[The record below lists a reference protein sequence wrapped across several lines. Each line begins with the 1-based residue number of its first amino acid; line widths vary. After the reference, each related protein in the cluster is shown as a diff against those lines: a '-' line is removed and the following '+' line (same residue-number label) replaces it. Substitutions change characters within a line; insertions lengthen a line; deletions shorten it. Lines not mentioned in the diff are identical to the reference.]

1 VETPFSRP
9 GRFWRG
15 NLHTHS
21 TLSDGRRSPE
31 EVCRFYE
38 AAGYDFLALTEHF
51 LEQYGW
57 PLADTRSFRSACFT
71 TIIGA
76 ELHPALD
83 RMELGAPW
91 HILAVGLPLDFA
103 PSPLV
108 ETGPELARR
117 ALETGAFVV
126 AAHPRWFTMTD
137 RDVEALGPIHA
148 IEIYNASCADDN
160 DSADSAYMLDVLLA
174 RGRRLYAC
182 ATDDAH
188 FVPNSRDREA
198 GWVMVKS
205 ETLDPDALVTALK
218 AGDYY
223 SSTGPVIHDLTIEP
237 GKRLWLRCSPANR
250 VFLLGGPATYI
261 ALGEQGVTEAEFDLS
276 AWRSPY
282 LRVLVRDEEER
293 KAWTNP
299 VWLPDFHA
307 L

>member
-1 VETPFSRP
+1 METPFSRP

-21 TLSDGRRSPE
+21 TLSDGRRSAE

-38 AAGYDFLALTEHF
+38 AAGYDFLSLTEHF

-57 PLADTRSFRSACFT
+57 PLADTRPYRSACFT

-76 ELHPALD
+76 ELHPAQD

-103 PSPLV
+103 PSPLD
-108 ETGPELARR
+108 ETGPELAQR
-117 ALETGAFVV
+117 ALDAGAFVV
-126 AAHPRWFTMTD
+126 AAHPQWFTMTD
-137 RDVEALGPIHA
+137 RDVERLGPIHA

-160 DSADSAYMLDVLLA
+160 DTADSAYMLDVLLA
-174 RGRRLYAC
+174 RDRRLAAC

-188 FVPNSRDREA
+188 FVLNTRDREA

-205 ETLDPDALVTALK
+205 ETLDPDALVAALR

-223 SSTGPVIHDLTIEP
+223 SSTGPIIHDLVIEP

-250 VFLLGGPATYI
+250 IFLLGGPARYTVV
-261 ALGEQGVTEAEFDLS
+261 GEQGVTEAEFDLS
-276 AWRSPY
+276 QWQSPY
-282 LRVLVRDEEER
+282 ARVLVRDGEGR
-293 KAWTNP
+293 RAWTNP
-299 VWLPDFHA
+299 VWF
-307 L
+307 

>member
-1 VETPFSRP
+1 MDTPFSRP

-31 EVCRFYE
+31 EVCRFYA
-38 AAGYDFLALTEHF
+38 AAGYDFLSLTEHF
-51 LEQYGW
+51 LEHYRW
-57 PLADTRSFRSACFT
+57 PMADTRSFRTDRFT

-76 ELHPALD
+76 ELHPAQD

-103 PSPLV
+103 PSPPE
-108 ETGPELARR
+108 ETGPELAQR
-117 ALETGAFVV
+117 ALAAGAYVA
-126 AAHPRWFTMTD
+126 AAHPQWHSTTD
-137 RDVEALGPIHA
+137 RDVEALGPVHA
-148 IEIYNASCADDN
+148 IEVYNASCADDN
-160 DSADSAYMLDVLLA
+160 DTADSAYMLDLLLA
-174 RGRRLYAC
+174 RGRRLSAC

-188 FVPNSRDREA
+188 FVLNSRDRES

-205 ETLDPDALVTALK
+205 ETLDPDGLVEALK

-223 SSTGPVIHDLTIEP
+223 SSTGPVIHDLVIAP
-237 GKRLWLRCSPANR
+237 GKSLWLRCSPADR
-250 VFLLGGPATYI
+250 IFLLGGPATYV

-276 AWRSPY
+276 QWQSPY
-282 LRVLVRDEEER
+282 ARVLVRDGEGR

-299 VWLPDFHA
+299 VWFDSFP
-307 L
+307 

>member
-1 VETPFSRP
+1 MDTPFSRP

-38 AAGYDFLALTEHF
+38 AAGYDFLSLTEHF
-51 LEQYGW
+51 QEQYGW
-57 PLADTRSFRSACFT
+57 PMADTRPFRSQRFT

-76 ELHPALD
+76 ELHPAQD
-83 RMELGAPW
+83 RMELGEPW

-103 PSPLV
+103 PSPLE

-117 ALETGAFVV
+117 ALEAGAFVV
-126 AAHPRWFTMTD
+126 VAHPQWHTATE
-137 RDVEALGPIHA
+137 RDVAALGPIHA

-160 DSADSAYMLDVLLA
+160 DTADSAYMLDVFLA
-174 RGRRLYAC
+174 RGRRLTAC

-188 FVPNSRDREA
+188 FIPNSRDREA

-205 ETLDPDALVTALK
+205 ETLDPDALLAALK
-218 AGDYY
+218 AGDFY
-223 SSTGPVIHDLTIEP
+223 SSTGPVIHDLIVEP

-250 VFLLGGPATYI
+250 IFLMGRPARY
-261 ALGEQGVTEAEFDLS
+261 AVAAEQGVTEAEFDLS
-276 AWRSPY
+276 EWRSPY
-282 LRVLVRDEEER
+282 ARLLVRDAEGQR
-293 KAWTNP
+293 AWTNP
-299 VWLPDFHA
+299 VWFDGVS
-307 L
+307 

>member
-1 VETPFSRP
+1 METPFSRP

-38 AAGYDFLALTEHF
+38 AAGYDFFSLTEHF
-51 LEQYGW
+51 LEHYGW
-57 PLADTRSFRSACFT
+57 PLADTRPFRSACFT

-76 ELHPALD
+76 ELHPAQD

-103 PSPLV
+103 QSPPE

-117 ALETGAFVV
+117 ALEAGAFVV
-126 AAHPRWFTMTD
+126 AAHPQWFTMTD
-137 RDVEALGPIHA
+137 RDVEQLGPIHA
-148 IEIYNASCADDN
+148 LEIFNASCADDN
-160 DSADSAYMLDVLLA
+160 DTADSAYMLDILLA
-174 RGRRLYAC
+174 RGRRLSAC

-188 FVPNSRDREA
+188 FVLNTRDREA

-218 AGDYY
+218 SGDYY
-223 SSTGPVIHDLTIEP
+223 SSTGPVIHDLVIEP

-250 VFLLGGPATYI
+250 VFLMGGPAKYTVV
-261 ALGEQGVTEAEFDLS
+261 GEQGVTEAEFDLS
-276 AWRSPY
+276 GWQSSY
-282 LRVLVRDEEER
+282 LRVLVRDGEGR
-293 KAWTNP
+293 KAWTTP
-299 VWLPDFHA
+299 VWFGDA
-307 L
+307 E